1 MSGPRKRFHIRT
13 KDIQGRL
20 KDIPPWTKDV
30 PGGLKHF
37 APWTKDVPGRLKH
50 FTPRQEMAGSA
61 NRWWQLPYTN
71 FAEEKLGMMS
81 RP

>member
-20 KDIPPWTKDV
+20 KDIPPRTKDV
-30 PGGLKHF
+30 Q
-37 APWTKDVPGRLKH
+37 GRLKD